1 VKRLWRREP
10 RKTTSAQPRRLASAT
25 PGIAFEAIVTAW
37 WLPRGRGRHLNLEE
51 LVRHDVT
58 TAAGDLAQYLK
69 ATDLPAA
76 QDAINAAVG
85 RPDPTTN
92 AHYRLVKVDV
102 LLSLSA
108 ASREILSQRQADNE
122 RIRRL
127 RFLKEHLYDDPA
139 LVVLDRLE
147 HHAERPTDNEIE
159 YIQRLARSLQ
169 ANESWWRPLLEQWEQ
184 LGEGF
189 ANTEMQHRAMQAIL
203 NSLAALKDGNG

>member
-1 VKRLWRREP
+1 MTWLWRREP

-25 PGIAFEAIVTAW
+25 PGIAFEANITVW
-37 WLPRGRGRHLNLEE
+37 WRPKRRSRHLNLEE

-58 TAAGDLAQYLK
+58 AAADKLAQCLE

-85 RPDPTTN
+85 DPHLAENTR
-92 AHYRLVKVDV
+92 YRLVKVEV
-102 LLSLSA
+102 HLSLSTA
-108 ASREILSQRQADNE
+108 AREILAQRHADAE

-127 RFLKEHLYDDPA
+127 HFLKTHLYDDPA

-147 HHAERPTDNEIE
+147 THSERPSHNEIE
-159 YIQRLARSLQ
+159 YIQRLARSLH

-189 ANTEMQHRAMQAIL
+189 TNTEMQHRAMTAIL
-203 NSLAALKDGNG
+203 NSLAALKGD

>member
-1 VKRLWRREP
+1 
-10 RKTTSAQPRRLASAT
+10 
-25 PGIAFEAIVTAW
+25 
-37 WLPRGRGRHLNLEE
+37 LNLEE

-58 TAAGDLAQYLK
+58 AAADKLAQCLE

-85 RPDPTTN
+85 DPHLTENTR
-92 AHYRLVKVDV
+92 YRLVKVEV
-102 LLSLSA
+102 HLSLSTA
-108 ASREILSQRQADNE
+108 AREILAQRHADAE

-127 RFLKEHLYDDPA
+127 HFLKTHLYDDPA

-147 HHAERPTDNEIE
+147 THSERPSHNEIE
-159 YIQRLARSLQ
+159 YIQRLARSLH

-189 ANTEMQHRAMQAIL
+189 TNTEMQHRAMTAIL
-203 NSLAALKDGNG
+203 NSLAALKGD